1 MLKKDKHN
9 ILLSVFG
16 FLGFFALFDVITLP
30 TPPLPETLLPQL
42 LQHRSLPEKRPSSC
56 LQFLYLLQGCYNW
69 LVLLGL
75 YFRPVPHST
84 GCVCDTIQAHSFS
97 SRLHA
102 ELSNQP
108 PPPCRTM
115 FLSPTATHE
124 EAASTIRTLMVVIR
138 ESTGGVLVK
147 GSVGVPGSCCC
158 QLGAPPPASP
168 EVSFTRW
175 E

>member
-1 MLKKDKHN
+1 MLKKDKLN

-30 TPPLPETLLPQL
+30 TPPSWNSPSSALITLL
-42 LQHRSLPEKRPSSC
+42 SC
-56 LQFLYLLQGCYNW
+56 LLPVCNFSISFRDASFSQCYNW

-75 YFRPVPHST
+75 YFWPVPHST
-84 GCVCDTIQAHSFS
+84 GSVCDTIQAHSFS
-97 SRLHA
+97 YRLHA

-115 FLSPTATHE
+115 FLSPTTTHE
-124 EAASTIRTLMVVIR
+124 EAASTIKTLRV
-138 ESTGGVLVK
+138 TGGVLVK
-147 GSVGVPGSCCC
+147 GNIGVSGSCCC

>member
-69 LVLLGL
+69 LVLPGL

-124 EAASTIRTLMVVIR
+124 EAASTIRTLRVNGRCPRKGKRWGAWVLLLSAWCTPTCQPRSLLHQMGV
-138 ESTGGVLVK
+138 TGAL
-147 GSVGVPGSCCC
+147 
-158 QLGAPPPASP
+158 
-168 EVSFTRW
+168 
-175 E
+175 